1 MELRHLQYFR
11 TLATELH
18 FGNAA
23 KKLFIS
29 QPPLSRQIKEL
40 EKELSVELFLRNNK
54 KVELTKAGRYF
65 YEKVDQLIEQLE
77 SIKNST
83 RLIHNQVS
91 GEFRLGFMS
100 SLPKPM
106 LAKILDALKSA
117 FPLLQVNLIEAASHR
132 QIEALKNGRLDLA
145 IFRGG
150 MIDNDI
156 VKEPLFEDQLCI
168 VTMEGKPIKNMED
181 MKEADFI
188 SFNRDYAPEYYQQ
201 GIDFCHKLGF
211 QPKVKHHCNNM
222 NAILDLVELG
232 IGYAI
237 APLATLRDRRLE
249 IVTSS
254 ALNMKAN
261 SRVYLGYHQDNSV
274 AGLESIAELILRAEK

>member
-11 TLATELH
+11 TLAMELH

-54 KVELTKAGRYF
+54 KVELTEAGRYF

-106 LAKILDALKSA
+106 LAKILDTLKSA
-117 FPLLQVNLIEAASHR
+117 FPLLQVNLIEAASNR

-156 VKEPLFEDQLCI
+156 VKEPL
-168 VTMEGKPIKNMED
+168 
-181 MKEADFI
+181 
-188 SFNRDYAPEYYQQ
+188 
-201 GIDFCHKLGF
+201 
-211 QPKVKHHCNNM
+211 
-222 NAILDLVELG
+222 
-232 IGYAI
+232 
-237 APLATLRDRRLE
+237 
-249 IVTSS
+249 
-254 ALNMKAN
+254 
-261 SRVYLGYHQDNSV
+261 
-274 AGLESIAELILRAEK
+274 